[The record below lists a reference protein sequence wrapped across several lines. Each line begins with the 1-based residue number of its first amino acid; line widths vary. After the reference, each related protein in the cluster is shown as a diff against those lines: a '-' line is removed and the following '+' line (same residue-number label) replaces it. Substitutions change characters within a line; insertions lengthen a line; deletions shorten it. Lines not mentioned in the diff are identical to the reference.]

1 MKLGDVHG
9 RLKLSSHFLVFIC
22 TGMILYSLICD
33 FLCSQLSVA
42 GHVITVQTLTD
53 HPVGSSPLSNAI
65 ELSGHEF
72 LPFVLFCYFD
82 VHKRNERCGIS
93 LEHLQLYVQS
103 LFANQLCCCHPIA
116 NLDNKVPVVT

>member
-1 MKLGDVHG
+1 MKLGGEHG
-9 RLKLSSHFLVFIC
+9 RLKLSSHLLVFIC
-22 TGMILYSLICD
+22 TCMILYSVICD
-33 FLCSQLSVA
+33 FLFSQLSVA
-42 GHVITVQTLTD
+42 GHVIAVQTLTD

-93 LEHLQLYVQS
+93 LERYSCLLRVYLQTTYR
-103 LFANQLCCCHPIA
+103 LCYCHPTTF
-116 NLDNKVPVVT
+116 NVLGQ